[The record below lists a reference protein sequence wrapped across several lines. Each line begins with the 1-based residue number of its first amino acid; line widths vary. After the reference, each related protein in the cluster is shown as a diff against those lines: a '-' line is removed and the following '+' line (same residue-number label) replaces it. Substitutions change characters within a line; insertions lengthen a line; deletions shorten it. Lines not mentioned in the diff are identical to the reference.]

1 MNLLQWNQLTRDF
14 EAERCI
20 LMLGPRM
27 PGLKKAEEWRSI
39 NEELSIYLTQYLD
52 DGKVNYDKDAAR
64 DLAYIAQQ
72 FLSIK
77 GARRV
82 DLEDL
87 AKDFLES
94 NTKEIP
100 EFYYQ
105 LAELPLHLIINTTP
119 DDYMERA
126 LREKGKPCV
135 THHYNFRRECNQT
148 IEANMITQERPL
160 VYNLFGTMR
169 EAESLVMTD
178 NNQLE
183 FVRNVVKDDPRI
195 PDEILGQFDHRKT
208 YVFLGFDLENWQFRL
223 LLDSLN
229 LREENSTFSPR
240 TPFYPLSEKT
250 KEFFANRFNF
260 VFDDSD
266 LQDFVSKLNE
276 KIKPKEVDR
285 SADAKVKKVYIISD
299 TDDEALR
306 IELEKWLSQSIHNKE
321 IELWYRNKFTAG
333 TDNQEIMDFIKTCD
347 CILPLLSPDLLANDT
362 LWEGELKLAID
373 LSQRGTAVHPV
384 LLRHCDWQSSV
395 ALRKLKILPENKNP
409 VTDVSD
415 WDSRDEAWLNI
426 IKELKNHLG

>member
-1 MNLLQWNQLTRDF
+1 
-14 EAERCI
+14 
-20 LMLGPRM
+20 MLGPRM
-27 PGLKKAEEWRSI
+27 PGMKKEEEWRSI
-39 NEELSIYLTQYLD
+39 SEELSTYLTQYLD
-52 DGKVNYDKDAAR
+52 DGKVDYDQASNR

-87 AKDFLES
+87 AKDFLEA

-100 EFYYQ
+100 DFYYK

-126 LREKGKPCV
+126 LREKGKACV
-135 THHYNFRRECNQT
+135 THHYNFKRECNQS
-148 IEANMITQERPL
+148 IEADMITQERPL
-160 VYNLFGTMR
+160 VYNLFGTMK

-208 YVFLGFDLENWQFRL
+208 YLFLGFNLENWQFRL

-240 TPFYPLSEKT
+240 TPFYPLSAKT
-250 KEFFANRFNF
+250 KEFFTNRFNF
-260 VFDDSD
+260 VFVDAD
-266 LQDFVSKLNE
+266 LQEFVTELNE
-276 KIKPKEVDR
+276 KIKPKEEVR
-285 SADAKVKKVYIISD
+285 AANAKVHKVYLISD
-299 TDDEALR
+299 KDDEALR
-306 IELEKWLSQSIHNKE
+306 IELEKWLSQMVNNKE
-321 IELWYRNKFTAG
+321 IELWYRNKFAAG
-333 TDNQEIMDFIKTCD
+333 TDNQEIMEYIENCD

-362 LWEGELKLAID
+362 LWEGEMQLAFD
-373 LSQRGTAVHPV
+373 LSRKETKVLPV
-384 LLRHCDWQSSV
+384 LIRHCDWQSS
-395 ALRKLKILPENKNP
+395 AELKRLMVLPVNKNP
-409 VTDVSD
+409 VMDVGA
-415 WDSRDEAWLNI
+415 WDTREEAWLDI
-426 IKELKNHLG
+426 IKELKNQLG